1 MVVHYSLRDY
11 EKALSERGLFVKST
25 VTEDKAVTGLTYDS
39 REVTP
44 GTLFICKGAAFKR
57 EYLDMAA
64 DKGAVAC
71 VSGTEFEGFPCITVR
86 DIRLAMAELANMYYD
101 EPWKKLKLTGFGGTK
116 GKSTSAYY
124 MKAITDDYMAAIGG
138 KESAIISSIDTYDG
152 VIREESHITTP
163 ESVELQRHLFNAVES
178 GITWAQ
184 MEVSSQALKYD
195 RVAGMRFDV
204 GVFLNIS
211 EDHISPVEHRDFDD
225 YFDSKMLMFPIT
237 DTAAVNMDCDFAQ
250 KILKRAEKAKKVV
263 TFSRRDKGADY
274 FAYDIK
280 KCGHGSAFRIR
291 HGDFDG
297 EFKLTMPG
305 LFNVENALGAAAA
318 ACEQG
323 IPWEYI
329 RSGLERARSGGRME
343 LFSSEDGKI
352 IAIVDYAHN
361 KLSFETLLSS
371 MKEEYPGYDMVAVF
385 GCPGKKALSRRRDLG
400 TISGRYSK
408 KVIITA
414 EDPGEEPF
422 FDISREIERYV
433 HSTGCVCEIVEDRG
447 EAIKRAIDTAEGKT
461 IILITGKG
469 RETRQKYGRE
479 YIPCPSDVDYT
490 VKYLRE
496 YDSRT

>member
-1 MVVHYSLRDY
+1 MIHYSLRDY
-11 EKALSERGLFVKST
+11 ENALSGCGLLVRST
-25 VTEDKAVTGLTYDS
+25 VIEDKKVLGLTYDS
-39 REVTP
+39 REVVP

-64 DKGAVAC
+64 EKGAVAC
-71 VSGTEFEGFPCITVR
+71 VSGTEYSDFPCMTVS
-86 DIRLAMAELANMYYD
+86 DIRRAMAVLSNMYYD
-101 EPWKKLKLTGFGGTK
+101 EPWRKLRLTGFGGTK

-124 MKAITDDYMAAIGG
+124 LKAITDDYMEATGG

-152 VIREESHITTP
+152 VVREESHITTP
-163 ESVELQRHLFNAVES
+163 ETVELQKHLFNAVES

-211 EDHISPVEHRDFDD
+211 EDHISPLEHRDFDD
-225 YFDSKMLMFPIT
+225 YFNSKMLMFSIT
-237 DTAAVNMDCDFAQ
+237 DTAAVNLDCDFAG
-250 KILKRAEKAKKVV
+250 KVLERAKEAKRVV
-263 TFSRRDKGADY
+263 TFSRRDENADY
-274 FAYDIK
+274 FAYNIK
-280 KCGHGSAFRIR
+280 KLGHGSSFRIR
-291 HGDFDG
+291 HGNFDG
-297 EFKLTMPG
+297 ELVLTMPG

-323 IPWEYI
+323 VPWEYI

-343 LFSSEDGKI
+343 LYSSKDGNI

-361 KLSFETLLSS
+361 KLSFETLFSS
-371 MKEEYPGYDMVAVF
+371 MAEEYPGYDMVAVF

-400 TISGRYSK
+400 TIAGRYSK
-408 KVIITA
+408 RVIVTA

-422 FDISREIERYV
+422 AEISHEIEQYV
-433 HSTGCVCEIVEDRG
+433 HSAGAACEIIEDRG
-447 EAIKRAIDTAEGKT
+447 QAIKRAIDTAEGKT

-479 YIPCPSDVDYT
+479 YIPCTSDVDYT
-490 VKYLRE
+490 TEYLRE
-496 YDSRT
+496 YDSRHS

>member
-1 MVVHYSLRDY
+1 MTYCLRDY
-11 EKALSERGLFVKST
+11 EKALKECGLLLKST
-25 VTEDKAVTGLTYDS
+25 VKDNLKVTGLTFDS
-39 REVTP
+39 REVAT

-57 EYLDMAA
+57 EYLDMAEE
-64 DKGAVAC
+64 KGAIAC
-71 VSGTEFEGFPCITVR
+71 VSGTEYSDFPCITVS
-86 DIRLAMAELANMYYD
+86 DIRRAMAVLANMYYD

-124 MKAITDDYMAAIGG
+124 MKAITDDYMKATGG

-163 ESVELQRHLFNAVES
+163 EAVELQMHLANAVQS

-184 MEVSSQALKYD
+184 MEISSQALKYD
-195 RVAGMRFDV
+195 RVAEMRFDV

-211 EDHISPVEHRDFDD
+211 EDHISPLEHRDFDD
-225 YFDSKMLMFPIT
+225 YFNSKMMMFPIT
-237 DTAAVNMDCDFAQ
+237 DTAAVNLDCDLAC
-250 KILKRAEKAKKVV
+250 KVLERAESAKKVV
-263 TFSRRDKGADY
+263 TFSRRDERADY

-280 KCGHGSAFRIR
+280 KSGHGSSFRIR

-297 EFKLTMPG
+297 EFTLTMPG

-343 LFSSEDGKI
+343 LYSSADGNI

-361 KLSFETLLSS
+361 KLSFETLFSS
-371 MKEEYPGYDMVAVF
+371 MAAEYPGYNMVAVF

-400 TISGRYSK
+400 TIAGRYSK

-422 FDISREIERYV
+422 AGISHEIEQYV
-433 HSTGCVCEIVEDRG
+433 HSAGASCEIIEDRG
-447 EAIKRAIDTAEGKT
+447 QAIKRAIDTAEGKT

-479 YIPCPSDVDYT
+479 YIPCPSDVDYAT
-490 VKYLRE
+490 RYLAE
-496 YDSRT
+496 YDGRV